1 MPMGDDE
8 TSPSEMAREDEQEAL
23 RELDEATD
31 LFAETTRLREGA
43 DALAAAGD
51 GQAGLIVRTAAA
63 FRQMDATE
71 DMLQAIDLGTAA
83 GGWDEVQDD
92 LNQRMKAEALAEA
105 AAARADKAEGL
116 ARDDDLNESQ
126 REAAE
131 TEFAAER
138 AEEKAALRR
147 AQKMGEAAKASEESA
162 RMHERTARKRGG

>member
-8 TSPSEMAREDEQEAL
+8 TSPSEIAREDEQEAL

-43 DALAAAGD
+43 DALATAGY

-105 AAARADKAEGL
+105 AAARADKAD
-116 ARDDDLNESQ
+116 ARVGNDELNDSQ

-131 TEFAAER
+131 AEFAAER
-138 AEEKAALRR
+138 AREKAALHR